1 MNHEG
6 EAGSNEVLSG
16 SVERPEL
23 FTEFYDRHARSVLA
37 YFARRTL
44 DADVASELAAETFAQ
59 AFASRTK
66 FTSAGPPAEAWLA
79 TIARRQLSHYWRRL
93 RVADRARRRLGIPR
107 IALED
112 EDLERI
118 EALIDF
124 EAVGRAVAAAFAE
137 LTEDQRA
144 ALRLRVIEG
153 RSYAEAAARL
163 SCSEEVVRAR
173 VSRGL
178 RRLGERLET
187 GGVLD
192 A

>member
-1 MNHEG
+1 METVPGNDELL
-6 EAGSNEVLSG
+6 AD

-23 FTEFYDRHARSVLA
+23 FTDFYDRHARDVLG

-44 DADVASELAAETFAQ
+44 DAEVAAELAAETFAQ
-59 AFASRTK
+59 AFESRAR
-66 FTSAGPPAEAWLA
+66 FVVGRGPAEAWLA

-93 RVADRARRRLGIPR
+93 RVADRARRHLGIPR

-124 EAVGRAVAAAFAE
+124 EAIGRAVAAAFSR
-137 LTEDQRA
+137 LSDDQRE

-153 RSYAEAAARL
+153 RSYAEAAAAL
-163 SCSEEVVRAR
+163 SCSEQVVRAR

-178 RRLGERLET
+178 RRLAAHLET
-187 GGVLD
+187 GGSTH